1 MELKK
6 IASLIKRSKSVAIV
20 GHVNP
25 DGDCIGSC
33 TALLQAIRK
42 SGRKCYMYL
51 DAPVPK
57 YIEYLMHDDY
67 VANAE
72 KNYDLCIALDCA
84 DRSRIADGN
93 GIFENAPKRASID
106 HHITNTRFADAN
118 YVDAKASATGEIVY
132 ELLTKY
138 FKVKLDK
145 DIASSVYSAI
155 SSDTGNFKFANTTSQ
170 THIIASKLME
180 YGIDIAEMNRQ
191 IFDTHSIE
199 QIALMGEFSSRL
211 KTYFDGK
218 VVVGKLTYDMVE
230 KHNLTFED
238 TDYLVSIPRSVEG
251 CEVGVFM
258 KVKGEGEIKASLRSN
273 GSADVSKIASAF
285 GGGGHVR
292 ASGATFTCEY
302 DEAIESL
309 LNEIAKELKICTME

>member
-6 IASLIKRSKSVAIV
+6 IANLIKRSKSVAIV

-33 TALLQAIRK
+33 TALLQAVRK
-42 SGRKCYMYL
+42 SGRECYMYL

-84 DRSRIADGN
+84 DRSRIADN
-93 GIFENAPKRASID
+93 KGIFENAPKTASVD
-106 HHITNTRFADAN
+106 HHITNTRFADVN

-145 DIASSVYSAI
+145 EIASSVYSAI
-155 SSDTGNFKFANTTSQ
+155 SSDTGNFKFANTKAR

-180 YGIDIAEMNRQ
+180 FDIDVADINRQ
-191 IFDTHSIE
+191 IFDTHSID
-199 QIALMGEFSSRL
+199 QIALMGEFSSGL
-211 KTYFDGK
+211 KTHFDGK

-258 KVKGEGEIKASLRSN
+258 KVKSDSEIKVSLRSN
-273 GSADVSKIASAF
+273 GDADVSKVASHF

-292 ASGATFTCEY
+292 ASGATFNCPY
-302 DEAIESL
+302 DEAL
-309 LNEIAKELKICTME
+309 DKVLNEIAKELKICTTE

>member
-33 TALLQAIRK
+33 TALVQAIRK
-42 SGRKCYMYL
+42 TGRECYMYL

-57 YIEYLMHDDY
+57 YIEYLMCDDY
-67 VANAE
+67 LTNADR
-72 KNYDLCIALDCA
+72 NYDLCIALDCA
-84 DRSRIADGN
+84 DKSRIADGK
-93 GIFENAPKRASID
+93 GIYENAPKRVSID
-106 HHITNTRFADAN
+106 HHITNTRFADVN
-118 YVDAKASATGEIVY
+118 YVDAKASATGEIIF
-132 ELLTKY
+132 EFLTKY

-145 DIASSVYSAI
+145 DIASSIYSAI
-155 SSDTGNFKFANTTSQ
+155 SSDTGNFKFANTTSR

-180 YGIDIAEMNRQ
+180 YDIDVANINRQ

-199 QIALMGEFSSRL
+199 QIALMGEFSSGL
-211 KTYFDGK
+211 KSYFDGK
-218 VVVGKLTYDMVE
+218 VVVGKLTYEMVE
-230 KHNLTFED
+230 KHSLTFED

-251 CEVGVFM
+251 CEIGVFM
-258 KVKGEGEIKASLRSN
+258 KVKSEGEIKASLRSN
-273 GSADVSKIASAF
+273 GYADVSKVASAF

-292 ASGATFTCEY
+292 ASGATFTCAY

-309 LNEIAKELKICTME
+309 LNEIAKELKICTTE

>member
-6 IASLIKRSKSVAIV
+6 IANLIKRSKSVAIV
-20 GHVNP
+20 GHINP

-33 TALLQAIRK
+33 TALLQAVRK
-42 SGRKCYMYL
+42 SGRECYMYL

-67 VANAE
+67 VTNAE
-72 KNYDLCIALDCA
+72 KSYDLCIALDCA
-84 DRSRIADGN
+84 DRSRIADN
-93 GIFENAPKRASID
+93 KGIFENAPKTASID
-106 HHITNTRFADAN
+106 HHITNTRFADVN
-118 YVDAKASATGEIVY
+118 YVDADASATGEIVY

-155 SSDTGNFKFANTTSQ
+155 SSDTGNFKFANTKAR

-180 YGIDIAEMNRQ
+180 FDIDVAEINRQ
-191 IFDTHSIE
+191 IFDTHSID
-199 QIALMGEFSSRL
+199 QIALMGEFSSGL

-230 KHNLTFED
+230 KHKLTFED

-258 KVKGEGEIKASLRSN
+258 KVKSDSEIKVSLRSN
-273 GSADVSKIASAF
+273 GDADVSKVASHF

-292 ASGATFTCEY
+292 ASGATFNCPY
-302 DEAIESL
+302 DEAL
-309 LNEIAKELKICTME
+309 DKVLNEIAKELKICTTE